1 MMDRDAG
8 SSYIAPFLPSP
19 QEVIDRMLEMAE
31 VNPRDLVYDLGSG
44 DGRVAI
50 TAAGRYGAQVVGFEI
65 DPPLVTHSRRKIR
78 AAGLE
83 DRVEIREQD
92 IRSVDPSPAS
102 VVTLYLCPEA
112 NLALKAALMR
122 QLKPG
127 SRVVSHYFG
136 MGDWKPRRVEQMTD
150 SAGFLRS
157 IYLWRMEDQRDGR
170 SCCCRV
176 NLPRSHRI
184 VDLFI
189 LDHA

>member
-50 TAAGRYGAQVVGFEI
+50 TAAGRYGAQAVGFEI

-92 IRSVDPSPAS
+92 IRTVDPSPAS

-112 NLALKAALMR
+112 NLALKAALIS

-136 MGDWKPRRVEQMTD
+136 MGDWKPHRVEQMTD

-170 SCCCRV
+170 GLLS
-176 NLPRSHRI
+176 
-184 VDLFI
+184 
-189 LDHA
+189 

>member
-1 MMDRDAG
+1 VLPPPDLSFESGIERAEQMMDRDAG

-50 TAAGRYGAQVVGFEI
+50 TAAGRYGAKAVGFEI

-92 IRSVDPSPAS
+92 IRTVDLSPAS

-112 NLALKAALMR
+112 NLALKAACLS

-136 MGDWKPRRVEQMTD
+136 MVDWKPRRVEQMTD

-170 SCCCRV
+170 VLLS
-176 NLPRSHRI
+176 
-184 VDLFI
+184 
-189 LDHA
+189 